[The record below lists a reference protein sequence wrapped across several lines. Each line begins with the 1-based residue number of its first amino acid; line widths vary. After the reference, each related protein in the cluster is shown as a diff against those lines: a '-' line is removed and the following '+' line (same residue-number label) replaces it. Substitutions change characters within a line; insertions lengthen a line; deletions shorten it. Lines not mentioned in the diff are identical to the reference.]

1 MALPKPYFDLAMEVT
16 QNDPIIITML
26 FEDDSKNPV
35 DIDSWDF
42 YYTIKASLSDS
53 DDDAVAKLRPGDAG
67 IVKSSYPA
75 GLGFSNRVDLI
86 LEPAAVSG
94 LAVGTQYYH
103 DVQVVPDDGRP
114 YTYAKGKLVVTF
126 EVTEDGP

>member
-16 QNDPIIITML
+16 QGDPVIISMV

-35 DIDSWDF
+35 DIDTWDF
-42 YYTIKASLSDS
+42 FYTIKASLSDS
-53 DDDAVAKLRPGDAG
+53 DDEAVAKLRPGDSG
-67 IVKSSYPA
+67 IVKSAYPS
-75 GLGFSNRVDLI
+75 GLGFNNRVDLI
-86 LEPAAVSG
+86 LEPVAG
-94 LAVGTQYYH
+94 LVAGNQYFH

-126 EVTEDGP
+126 EVTEDEP